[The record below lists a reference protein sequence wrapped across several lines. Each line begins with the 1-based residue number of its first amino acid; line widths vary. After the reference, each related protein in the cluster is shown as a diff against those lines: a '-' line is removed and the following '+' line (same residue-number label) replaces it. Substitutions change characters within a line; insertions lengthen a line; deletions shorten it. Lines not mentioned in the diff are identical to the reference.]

1 MEPITLKQKGVE
13 NVTVPCGKCPSCVK
27 RRASAWSF
35 RLMQQE
41 RDSVSAFFITLTYDT
56 EHVFI
61 TKKGFMGLNKRDLQ
75 LFFKRL
81 RTLHD
86 DLWDVERPTTQP
98 PSIKYYAVGEYGG
111 RSHRPHYHAII
122 FNSRVELIQEAWA
135 LKGKYLGDVHYGE
148 VNGASIGYCLKYMS
162 KPHKFPMHANDDRIS
177 EFALMSKGLGKE
189 YITSQMIAWH
199 LADKNNRMYCNTAD
213 GKKIAMPR
221 YYKQRIYEENERKLI
236 GEFLRKKQM
245 EDEYKTAAENPLYTH
260 NRNESF
266 KAAYVKQQQEAF
278 KKQKL

>member
-1 MEPITLKQKGVE
+1 MCMTPVPIKDANKDTVH
-13 NVTVPCGKCPSCVK
+13 VPCGKCPDCVK
-27 RRASAWSF
+27 RRTSQWSF
-35 RLMQQE
+35 RLMEQE
-41 RDSVSAFFITLTYDT
+41 KKAYSAYFITLTYDT
-56 EHVFI
+56 DHVFI
-61 TKKGFMGLNKRDLQ
+61 TKKGYMGLNKRDLQ

-81 RTLHD
+81 RKAHD
-86 DLWDVERPTTQP
+86 SLYDVERPVSIP

-122 FNSRVELIQEAWA
+122 FNARIELIQPAW
-135 LKGKYLGDVHYGE
+135 GLGDIHYGD

-189 YITSQMIAWH
+189 YLTANMIAWH
-199 LADKNNRMYCNTAD
+199 HADKYNRMYCNIPG

-221 YYKQRIYEENERKLI
+221 YYKQRIYEENERKEI
-236 GEFLRKKQM
+236 GQYLRKQQM
-245 EDEYKTAAENPLYTH
+245 SEEYKNAAENPQYSR
-260 NRNESF
+260 NRKESVDMAF
-266 KAAYVKQQQEAF
+266 RHMKAEAF